1 MIESSDFR
9 HLTHDHV
16 ESASSD
22 SNLFIGSYD
31 GIDMVDII
39 LESREGYNHLQ
50 DLRTENRELMND
62 VDNFT
67 DEALHVLDNGEYCS
81 YRWVE
86 SRLRKAHQ
94 LVNQVEDN
102 IQEVM
107 LDDADLFLY
116 NEDVKEGAQNYI
128 EDARKGIEAIHREAM
143 NRYGIMNTDIGGS
156 TDTAAAD

>member
-1 MIESSDFR
+1 VIESSDIR
-9 HLTHDHV
+9 HLTHNHV
-16 ESASSD
+16 ENASRD
-22 SNLFIGSYD
+22 SNLFIGSY
-31 GIDMVDII
+31 GEFDMVDTI

-86 SRLRKAHQ
+86 SRLKKAKQ
-94 LVNQVEDN
+94 LVDQVEDN
-102 IQEVM
+102 IQEVKSN
-107 LDDADLFLY
+107 DVDLFLY

-143 NRYGIMNTDIGGS
+143 NRYGIMDADIRES
-156 TDTAAAD
+156 NQKAAAD